1 MMTQSYQ
8 TILVAVDGSKGA
20 ELALHKAIHVA
31 KRNQARLVIAHVI
44 DTRALHNV
52 VAFDASVYESLE
64 KEAELLL
71 EEYRQEAKNAGL
83 KDVQIRIEFGNPK
96 TILATDIPK
105 ETGADLMLLGAT
117 ELNAFERLLIGS
129 SSEYILR
136 HATIDLLIV
145 RDSEKIL

>member
-1 MMTQSYQ
+1 MTQSYQ

-52 VAFDASVYESLE
+52 VTFDASVYESLE

-71 EEYRQEAKNAGL
+71 EEYKQEAMNAGL

-117 ELNAFERLLIGS
+117 GLNAFERLLIGS

>member
-1 MMTQSYQ
+1 MNQSYQ

-52 VAFDASVYESLE
+52 ATFDASVYESLE
-64 KEAELLL
+64 READSLL
-71 EEYRQEAKNAGL
+71 EEYQQEAFRAGL
-83 KDVQIRIEFGNPK
+83 SDVQIRIEFGNPK
-96 TILATDIPK
+96 TLLAIDIPK

-117 ELNAFERLLIGS
+117 GLNAFERLLIGS
-129 SSEYILR
+129 SSEYIMR
-136 HATIDLLIV
+136 HANIDLLIV
-145 RDSEKIL
+145 RDGQKSL

>member
-1 MMTQSYQ
+1 MSQSYK
-8 TILVAVDGSKGA
+8 TILVAVDGSVGA

-52 VAFDASVYESLE
+52 AAFDASVYETLE
-64 KEAELLL
+64 KEAKELLRSYQ
-71 EEYRQEAKNAGL
+71 EEAKEAGL
-83 KDVQIRIEFGNPK
+83 SDVQIIIEFGNPK
-96 TILATDIPK
+96 TILAYDIPK
-105 ETGADLMLLGAT
+105 QTGADLMLLGAT
-117 ELNAFERLLIGS
+117 GLNAFERLLIGS

-145 RDSEKIL
+145 REENKTI

>member
-1 MMTQSYQ
+1 MTQSYK
-8 TILVAVDGSKGA
+8 TILVAVDGSTGA

-52 VAFDASVYESLE
+52 VAFDASVYETLE

-71 EEYRQEAKNAGL
+71 EEYKQSAVEAGL
-83 KDVQIRIEFGNPK
+83 AEVQFYIEFGNPK
-96 TILATDIPK
+96 TLLAIDIPK

-117 ELNAFERLLIGS
+117 GLNAFERLLIGS
-129 SSEYILR
+129 SSEYIMR
-136 HATIDLLIV
+136 HANIDLLIV
-145 RDSEKIL
+145 RDGEKSL

>member
-1 MMTQSYQ
+1 MTQSYK
-8 TILVAVDGSKGA
+8 TILVAVDGSTGA

-52 VAFDASVYESLE
+52 VAFDASVYETLE

-71 EEYRQEAKNAGL
+71 EEYKQSAVDAGL
-83 KDVQIRIEFGNPK
+83 SEVQIHIEFGNPK
-96 TILATDIPK
+96 TLLAVDIPK

-117 ELNAFERLLIGS
+117 GLNAFERLLIGS
-129 SSEYILR
+129 SSEYIMR
-136 HATIDLLIV
+136 HANIDLLIV
-145 RDSEKIL
+145 RDGEKSL

>member
-1 MMTQSYQ
+1 MTQSYK
-8 TILVAVDGSKGA
+8 TILVAVDGSNGA

-31 KRNQARLVIAHVI
+31 KRNQAKLVIAHVI

-52 VAFDASVYESLE
+52 AAFDASIYETLE
-64 KEAELLL
+64 N
-71 EEYRQEAKNAGL
+71 EAKTLLASYRDTALEAGL
-83 KDVQIRIEFGNPK
+83 EDVRIVIELGNPK
-96 TILATDIPK
+96 TLLAQDIPK

-117 ELNAFERLLIGS
+117 GLNAFERLLIGS

-145 RDSEKIL
+145 RDEEKSF

>member
-1 MMTQSYQ
+1 MTQSYN
-8 TILVAVDGSKGA
+8 TILVAVDGSNGA

-31 KRNQARLVIAHVI
+31 KRNQAKLVIAHVI

-52 VAFDASVYESLE
+52 AAFDASIYETLE
-64 KEAELLL
+64 N
-71 EEYRQEAKNAGL
+71 EAKTLLASYRDTALEAGL
-83 KDVQIRIEFGNPK
+83 EDVRIVIELGNPK
-96 TILATDIPK
+96 TLLAQDIPK

-117 ELNAFERLLIGS
+117 GLNAFERLLIGS

-145 RDSEKIL
+145 RDEEKSF

>member
-1 MMTQSYQ
+1 MTQSYK
-8 TILVAVDGSKGA
+8 TILVAVDGSSGA

-64 KEAELLL
+64 KEAKDLLA
-71 EEYRQEAKNAGL
+71 EYQQEAKNAGL
-83 KDVQIRIEFGNPK
+83 EDVQTVIEFGNPK
-96 TILATDIPK
+96 TLLSLDIPK
-105 ETGADLMLLGAT
+105 QTGADLMLLGAT
-117 ELNAFERLLIGS
+117 GLNAFERLLIGS
-129 SSEYILR
+129 SSEYIMR

-145 RDSEKIL
+145 RNSDKSI